1 MRWLLI
7 ILVLIGIA
15 AAVTNPAEDDLRG
28 VLSQFVSAKVDEKV
42 DQMAPP
48 VEGLPGPLGELK
60 DRAKDA
66 LKPAIMDNIGIRRNN
81 YVLFSVFHLDVPN
94 VPMEK
99 APPQCV
105 IGAFKVVFIPL
116 QSC

>member
-7 ILVLIGIA
+7 MLVLLGVA
-15 AAVTNPAEDDLRG
+15 AAATNPGEDDLRA
-28 VLSQFVSAKVDEKV
+28 VLSQFVSVKVEEKL
-42 DQMAPP
+42 DQMPP
-48 VEGLPGPLGELK
+48 PPGALPGPLGELR
-60 DRAKDA
+60 DRAKQA
-66 LKPAIMDNIGIRRNN
+66 LTPAIMDSIGVRRGN
-81 YVLFSVFHLDVPN
+81 YLLFSVFHLDVPN

-105 IGAFKVVFIPL
+105 IGAFKTVFIPL